1 MLKNREKNIHFCSFC
16 GRNEGYLAKMNNFK
30 NVFLKMLK
38 REQGD
43 FRHFWFLTVFFC
55 EMSSFLAVIIRGKC
69 MFFNSVK
76 LFKEY
81 IIRGE
86 TCFFSWKCCV
96 FYDLGVINVGQKD
109 DFGHFKMFIN
119 AKLLGTYTRKCMI
132 NCLLR
137 AKISAQLNRN
147 RQNFTQI
154 NEHHLKK
161 LDFVAKAVEMK
172 SGNQGCFWFLMTLR
186 RSWESKTVKF

>member
-1 MLKNREKNIHFCSFC
+1 MRKVIGGQKHVSKKCD
-16 GRNEGYLAKMNNFK
+16 
-30 NVFLKMLK
+30 FL
-38 REQGD
+38 D
-43 FRHFWFLTVFFC
+43 FSGKITYFLTDLKGKTCFSTFFRVVKT
-55 EMSSFLAVIIRGKC
+55 F
-69 MFFNSVK
+69 MFK
-76 LFKEY
+76 DK
-81 IIRGE
+81 
-86 TCFFSWKCCV
+86 TCFFSCKCCV
-96 FYDLGVINVGQKD
+96 FYDLGVIMVVKKR

-154 NEHHLKK
+154 NENHLKK

-172 SGNQGCFWFLMTLR
+172 SGNQGCFRFFVILK
-186 RSWESKTVKF
+186 RSWESKTVKI

>member
-1 MLKNREKNIHFCSFC
+1 
-16 GRNEGYLAKMNNFK
+16 
-30 NVFLKMLK
+30 
-38 REQGD
+38 
-43 FRHFWFLTVFFC
+43 
-55 EMSSFLAVIIRGKC
+55 MSSFLAVIIRGKC
-69 MFFNSVK
+69 MFFNIFK
-76 LFKEY
+76 LFKEC
-81 IIRGE
+81 IIGGE

-119 AKLLGTYTRKCMI
+119 AKLLGTYTRKCMR

-154 NEHHLKK
+154 NENHLKK

-172 SGNQGCFWFLMTLR
+172 SGNQGCFRFFVILK
-186 RSWESKTVKF
+186 RSWESKTVKIWLFVQF